1 MARRFVLLIAILAL
15 ISVGLSGNAHAQSDI
30 PLCTHG
36 TATFTIAPA
45 NWGSLNPPNTLYL
58 DSSWWMYQVAEQA
71 FYITGSTPYRTI
83 VNQNTGQHIALDIS
97 GTMDTVLG
105 GTTLE
110 NIDTFFFGTVLV
122 CRVPQYGTPVPS
134 PSPTPITPPD
144 NCERWDV
151 GPGDGEFELTAPSTL
166 SAFGGSVWL
175 TSGPATGPL
184 QAGVLYPPGLYGV
197 DAELDPGSGGIQ
209 MVVCPEVP
217 ATPTPPTSGCGSNGW
232 VAVYNGPYTVVAGS
246 PPFFTVTSPITFTSS
261 RWSFGVV
268 PGVNDFYRHYII
280 DGVNET
286 YREHGGWPNHNMWYW
301 FNTNAVQ
308 PAGSRL
314 HFRYRVNYTG
324 SEQIPTAPIDLCI
337 EVWPNEPLVP
347 GGFDDCGTGEYLT
360 LYNGGYRVASKSSA
374 LESWWTLPVAASSVR
389 WRYRVYGVSNFY
401 RHYASSG
408 VGSLS
413 INSPVGSGTQSV
425 SHSSSHAALSQVGF
439 KYHVNLTVGGTEQVP
454 TDPADLCIEYVPQT
468 AATQTPTLTASA
480 TLIPGTLTPYPT
492 RTASPTRTATATATR
507 TITPTPIGSAPAL
520 SCAIRDSI
528 NVPVYPHAVPVDL
541 VAGEE
546 IGVTGEIYALVDA
559 GLEPI
564 ESGVYLWFATG
575 RYHLTS
581 LDAPQTFWRCRQSLT
596 PTPTATTT
604 ATATRTGTPGPTW
617 TPVTVASICIEP
629 ATPPPA
635 QTGQLPDLILIIPT
649 LDPLPSLTPSPT
661 GSITSSLIISPVQ
674 TMLAGVSRPV
684 QTVAAWSDGVFGPS
698 GYALAVEQTE
708 PIVETVSLSFGW
720 LAILADIGPLAWLL
734 PPLVITVL
742 VYAAKPIISLVRYI
756 KQLIPFN

>member
-1 MARRFVLLIAILAL
+1 MARRFVLLIAIIAL

-71 FYITGSTPYRTI
+71 AYVTPGAPYRMI
-83 VNQNTGQHIALDIS
+83 VNQHTGQHIALDIS

-105 GTTLE
+105 GTTLQ
-110 NIDTFFFGTVLV
+110 NIDTFFFGSVLV
-122 CRVPQYGTPVPS
+122 CRVPQYATPVPS

-144 NCERWDV
+144 NCERWSI

-166 SAFGGSVWL
+166 SAFGGSIWL
-175 TSGPATGPL
+175 TQGPATGPI
-184 QAGVLYPPGLYGV
+184 QPGVLYPPGLYGV
-197 DAELDPGSGGIQ
+197 DVTLDEGSVGVQ
-209 MVVCPEVP
+209 VVVCPEADPVLPDACIRVQAVP
-217 ATPTPPTSGCGSNGW
+217 GGTPSAGSWWPESWRGNLYWHLEVGDLYGSGYYLINRTDSMFTGTNQYIPSVSLVSLSAGLDIYRNVPNSGFEYDVCPLPDDDDIPQPDDGECIQIGNGPLDPIRWGTGLKLGETYYEYKLMPSVHPIISIGAYLVPHEDLFFASTFLPDGEPWPIPTSGASVHKNSPESFFSADLCAGTIAPTATPGTSTPTPTATPT
-232 VAVYNGPYTVVAGS
+232 
-246 PPFFTVTSPITFTSS
+246 
-261 RWSFGVV
+261 
-268 PGVNDFYRHYII
+268 
-280 DGVNET
+280 
-286 YREHGGWPNHNMWYW
+286 
-301 FNTNAVQ
+301 
-308 PAGSRL
+308 
-314 HFRYRVNYTG
+314 
-324 SEQIPTAPIDLCI
+324 
-337 EVWPNEPLVP
+337 
-347 GGFDDCGTGEYLT
+347 
-360 LYNGGYRVASKSSA
+360 
-374 LESWWTLPVAASSVR
+374 
-389 WRYRVYGVSNFY
+389 
-401 RHYASSG
+401 
-408 VGSLS
+408 
-413 INSPVGSGTQSV
+413 
-425 SHSSSHAALSQVGF
+425 
-439 KYHVNLTVGGTEQVP
+439 
-454 TDPADLCIEYVPQT
+454 
-468 AATQTPTLTASA
+468 ATMGA
-480 TLIPGTLTPYPT
+480 TLTPHPT

-541 VAGEE
+541 IAGEE
-546 IGVTGEIYALVDA
+546 IGVTGPIYALVDA

-581 LDAPQTFWRCRQSLT
+581 LDSPQTFWRCRQSVT
-596 PTPTATTT
+596 PTP
-604 ATATRTGTPGPTW
+604 TATRTGTPGPTW
-617 TPVTVASICIEP
+617 TPGTVASICIEP

-684 QTVAAWSDGVFGPS
+684 QTVAAWSDSVFGPS

-708 PIVETVSLSFGW
+708 PIVDSVGLAFGW

-742 VYAAKPIISLVRYI
+742 VYAAKPIISLIRYI

>member
-15 ISVGLSGNAHAQSDI
+15 IAVGLSGNAHAQSDI

-71 FYITGSTPYRTI
+71 AYVTPGAPYRMI
-83 VNQNTGQHIALDIS
+83 VNQHTGQHIALDIS

-110 NIDTFFFGTVLV
+110 NIDTFFVGTVLV
-122 CRVPQYGTPVPS
+122 CRVPQYFTPVPS

-175 TSGPATGPL
+175 TSGPVAGPL

-197 DAELDPGSGGIQ
+197 DADLDPGSGGIQ

-232 VAVYNGPYTVVAGS
+232 VAVYNGPYNILIKPPETLFESEFFS
-246 PPFFTVTSPITFTSS
+246 PVPFRSA
-261 RWSFGVV
+261 RWSFGTV
-268 PGVNDFYRHYII
+268 PGVTNFFRHYLIA
-280 DGVNET
+280 GVNDEP
-286 YREHGGWPNHNMWYW
+286 Y
-301 FNTNAVQ
+301 TNFSNGVSHDRWGYFFPVSGLMPTSTAL
-308 PAGSRL
+308 G
-314 HFRYRVNYTG
+314 FRYHVNNVGAQLPTG
-324 SEQIPTAPIDLCI
+324 PINLCV
-337 EVWPNEPLVP
+337 EVWPDQPLVP
-347 GGFDDCGTGEYLT
+347 SGGFADCGTGEYLT
-360 LYNGGYRVASKSSA
+360 LYNGGYRVGGVSNGV
-374 LESWWTLPVAASSVR
+374 EPSWWTLPLAASSVR
-389 WRYRVYGVSNFY
+389 WRTRVSGVTNFY
-401 RHYASSG
+401 RHYVISG
-408 VGSLS
+408 VSTLADG
-413 INSPVGSGTQSV
+413 PGPGSGIQTKV
-425 SHSSSHAALSQVGF
+425 SSSSYLAGSQVGF
-439 KYHVNLTVGGTEQVP
+439 SYHVHQTGSEQVP
-454 TDPADLCIEYVPQT
+454 TDPADLCIEYIPQT
-468 AATQTPTLTASA
+468 AATQTPTASA
-480 TLIPGTLTPYPT
+480 TPTSSAATLTPYPT

-541 VAGEE
+541 IAGEE

-581 LDAPQTFWRCRQSLT
+581 LDAPQTFWRCRQSVT
-596 PTPTATTT
+596 PTPTT
-604 ATATRTGTPGPTW
+604 TRTGTPGPTW
-617 TPVTVASICIEP
+617 TPGTVASICIEP